1 MPMLEHLIAPRP
13 DKILSLSG
21 LYRADAR
28 EQKID
33 LGIGVY
39 RDPSGNTPIFA
50 AVREAEKRLFET
62 ESTKTYVDPA
72 GDPGFNDAVARLV
85 LGDTA
90 PWDRV
95 RTVQTPGGAGA
106 LAILAGLIEKSNP
119 SCTVWLPDPTWINH
133 QSIFE
138 SARLATREYAYFD
151 RKSGRVD
158 FDALIAGLR
167 GAKAGDVVLLHGCC
181 HNPTGADLSQD
192 QWRILGQS
200 MLAAGAI
207 PLVDLAYQGFG
218 AGLDDDAFSARH
230 LAQTMP
236 ELMIAASCSK
246 NFGIYRERT
255 GAAMLIA
262 ETPERA
268 DVGRAHLAQRARIN
282 YSMPPDHGASC
293 VRIILGDEGL
303 RRNWQAELEAMR
315 SVIEATR
322 RELASRFKARLNA
335 DSYDYLAENKGMF
348 SLFAISPDGVARLR
362 REFGIY
368 IVEDGRFNVA
378 GLRER
383 DMDRF
388 VDCVAMC
395 MDGPAL

>member
-1 MPMLEHLIAPRP
+1 
-13 DKILSLSG
+13 
-21 LYRADAR
+21 
-28 EQKID
+28 
-33 LGIGVY
+33 
-39 RDPSGNTPIFA
+39 
-50 AVREAEKRLFET
+50 
-62 ESTKTYVDPA
+62 
-72 GDPGFNDAVARLV
+72 
-85 LGDTA
+85 
-90 PWDRV
+90 
-95 RTVQTPGGAGA
+95 
-106 LAILAGLIEKSNP
+106 
-119 SCTVWLPDPTWINH
+119 
-133 QSIFE
+133 
-138 SARLATREYAYFD
+138 
-151 RKSGRVD
+151 
-158 FDALIAGLR
+158 
-167 GAKAGDVVLLHGCC
+167 VLLHGCC

-192 QWRILGQS
+192 QWRNLGQS
-200 MLAAGAI
+200 MLGTGAI

-303 RRNWQAELEAMR
+303 RRNWQAELEGMR
-315 SVIEATR
+315 SVIEGMR
-322 RELASRFKARLNA
+322 RELASRFRARLNT

-348 SLFAISPDGVARLR
+348 SLLGISPNGVARLR
-362 REFGIY
+362 KQFGIY

-378 GLRER
+378 GLREC
-383 DMDRF
+383 DIDRF
-388 VDCVAMC
+388 VDCVAVC
-395 MDGPAL
+395 TDDRVP